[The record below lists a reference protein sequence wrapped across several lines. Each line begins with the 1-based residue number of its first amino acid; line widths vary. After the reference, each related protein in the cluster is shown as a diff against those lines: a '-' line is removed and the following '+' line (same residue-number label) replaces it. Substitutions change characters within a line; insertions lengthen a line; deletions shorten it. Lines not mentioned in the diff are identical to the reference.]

1 MDKLFA
7 VLDGGTQNVKAFLI
21 DANGFVRAE
30 KIYPAVP
37 YTSSKVDFAEQD
49 AESYLALAK
58 KAMREVVKGAPQDA
72 LYEEVYKSVYP
83 SLKNLYHKI
92 DEIVKFKNYQRR

>member
-21 DANGFVRAE
+21 DANGFVRSK

-37 YTSSKVDFAEQD
+37 YISSEVDFAEQD
-49 AESYLALAK
+49 AES
-58 KAMREVVKGAPQDA
+58 
-72 LYEEVYKSVYP
+72 
-83 SLKNLYHKI
+83 
-92 DEIVKFKNYQRR
+92 